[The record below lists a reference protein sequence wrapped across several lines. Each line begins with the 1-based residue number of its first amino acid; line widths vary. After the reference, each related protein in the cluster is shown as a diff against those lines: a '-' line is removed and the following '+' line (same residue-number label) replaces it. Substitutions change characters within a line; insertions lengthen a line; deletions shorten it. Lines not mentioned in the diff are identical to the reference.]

1 MQDIIPFIIVGGFLA
16 AVVYSTVKS
25 RKDFTDEQTAMN
37 NLYEYDSV
45 LGIDDIEHLVN
56 DLIREYN
63 LRDNADM
70 VRCVDL
76 LARCKESTTSEA
88 RQLNQRIASCI
99 RTLKQALLASDA
111 EQIDYSM
118 QYLEVLLTERSHMGD
133 SKN

>member
-45 LGIDDIEHLVN
+45 LGIGDIERLVD
-56 DLIREYN
+56 DLICEYN
-63 LRDNADM
+63 LRDSTDM
-70 VRCVDL
+70 ARCVDL
-76 LARCKESTTSEA
+76 LASCKESTTSEA

-99 RTLKQALLASDA
+99 RTLKQALLASDT

-118 QYLEVLLTERSHMGD
+118 QYLEVLLTERSYMSD